1 MHSQNTDDSHTTA
14 NASPTRTRY
23 RLSVCPH
30 DTAKNGPAWFFLNT
44 YMQRQLGQGIHFEPR
59 DSFLDERQQVLAGG
73 HHLVYANPYSA
84 FVFAQMLGFVPVAR
98 PVGVFDETVLV
109 APASAALPANRPL
122 RLASATDKLIVHA
135 LGLTLLP
142 GLGLSAG
149 DCSID
154 FVGTHV
160 KAAHAVLQGKADLGF
175 VYRTGRG
182 LAASSRADCAV
193 LGEPKSRQAYHC
205 FCVGPDWADQ
215 RERVQALL
223 CGMKDDP
230 KGQRVLE
237 DLNMPAGFEPV
248 GPDELQALRSLV
260 GGA

>member
-1 MHSQNTDDSHTTA
+1 MLNENTDNTSTGTTP
-14 NASPTRTRY
+14 SRSRY

-142 GLGLSAG
+142 GLGLSAV

-175 VYRTGRG
+175 VYNETWQG
-182 LAASSRADCAV
+182 LAASSRAALQV
-193 LGEPKSRQAYHC
+193 LGETKTRQAYHC
-205 FCVGPDWADQ
+205 FCVGPEWADQ
-215 RERVQALL
+215 RERVQAIL

-230 KGQRVLE
+230 KGQSVLE

>member
-1 MHSQNTDDSHTTA
+1 MHSENTDR
-14 NASPTRTRY
+14 ASTIASSTRSRY
-23 RLSVCPH
+23 QLSVCPH
-30 DTAKNGPAWFFLNT
+30 DTAKNSTAWFFLNT
-44 YMQRQLGQGIHFEPR
+44 YLQRQLGQGIHFEPR
-59 DSFLDERQQVLAGG
+59 ESFLDERQQVLAGG

-109 APASAALPANRPL
+109 APAGDALPTQRPL

-135 LGLTLLP
+135 LGLSLLP

-149 DCSID
+149 DCSVD

-175 VYRTGRG
+175 VYNETWQG
-182 LAASSRADCAV
+182 LADSSRAALQV
-193 LGEPKSRQAYHC
+193 LGETKTRQAYHC
-205 FCVGPDWADQ
+205 FCVAPDWADQ
-215 RERVQALL
+215 RERVQAIL

-237 DLNMPAGFEPV
+237 DLNRPAGFEPV
-248 GPDELQALRSLV
+248 GPGDLQALRSLV
-260 GGA
+260 GAA